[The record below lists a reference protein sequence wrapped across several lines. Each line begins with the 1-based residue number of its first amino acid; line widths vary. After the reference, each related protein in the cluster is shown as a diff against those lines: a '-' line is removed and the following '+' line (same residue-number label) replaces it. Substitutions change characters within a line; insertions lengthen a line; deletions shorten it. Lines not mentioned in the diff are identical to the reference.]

1 MRLTLLAAVL
11 VAVPG
16 LALAAP
22 DGAVPVRAAPAAEPV
37 SAVPLAR
44 PKIAAPPAWIDTP
57 ALPRPPR
64 DAEGA
69 ATIDLLGD
77 VQVKF
82 GKDFDTFYY
91 GQAWK
96 IGTAHGLDG
105 ASLQVDWDPALEV
118 LTIHRYRI
126 LRGGAAI
133 DLLGDGARLSVI
145 QREKRMES
153 AMLDGRLTVTL
164 QPEDVRVGDTID
176 LAYSLERRD
185 PAMAG
190 RSQYVVG
197 PKDGA
202 TFGRFRVRMLW
213 GPDKAMNWRVYPG
226 ILQPRVKQTSAGSEL
241 VADIGEASAPL
252 PPEGAPARF
261 QLVNAIE
268 VTEFSDWAGV
278 SRTFAPL
285 YAKAGELAANSPI
298 KVEAAR
304 IAAQSRDPKRR
315 AELALQLVQ
324 EQIRYLFMGMN
335 AGGFVPAGAEQTWA
349 RRFGDC
355 KAKTVLLIA
364 LLTELGIEA
373 RPVLVHTSQGDL
385 LAARLPNMEAFDH
398 VIVEAKVAGKSY
410 FLDGTRLGDLSLDRV
425 RTPNWTAGV
434 PVTAAGAALVPLVPE
449 PYDRPEELVSLTLD
463 ASRGLDLPAVASAE
477 MRFTGAAASD
487 MRQKYAGF
495 SQADRNRELRKL
507 WRDTYDFVSPGK
519 VATADD
525 PATGDF
531 VVTMS
536 GSAQMEWSR
545 DLGTRW
551 YELDRARLGWR
562 FDIAREGEL
571 SPEAPFAFEY
581 PNWWG
586 SRTVVKLPNKGKG
599 FRLQGG
605 SLDKVVG
612 DLYRF
617 SRKVEVADG
626 TVTMAA
632 ETRALAAE
640 LPADRAARTRSEM
653 AELASNGVF
662 IRAPEDYQQ
671 TAEERAQTA
680 REDLAESKAARGRT
694 VIGSK

>member
-1 MRLTLLAAVL
+1 MHLKHLAVLLAAVS
-11 VAVPG
+11 G
-16 LALAAP
+16 LALA
-22 DGAVPVRAAPAAEPV
+22 DGAVAGRVVAATEVTLAA
-37 SAVPLAR
+37 PLAR
-44 PKIAAPPAWIDTP
+44 PRIAAPPSWIDVP
-57 ALPRPPR
+57 ALPKPPK
-64 DAEGA
+64 DAAGA

-96 IGTAHGLDG
+96 IGSAHGLDA

-126 LRGGAAI
+126 LRDGAAI
-133 DLLGDGARLSVI
+133 DLLGDGTGLSVI

-153 AMLDGRLTVTL
+153 AMLDGRLTATL
-164 QPEDVRVGDTID
+164 QPEDVRVGDIID
-176 LAYSLERRD
+176 LAYSTERRD

-213 GPDKAMNWRVYPG
+213 GPDKAMHWRVYPG
-226 ILQPRVKQTSAGSEL
+226 ILQPKVTKTAAGSEL
-241 VADIGEASAPL
+241 TADIGETSAPL
-252 PPEGAPARF
+252 PPEGAPARY

-268 VTEFSDWAGV
+268 ITEFTDWKGV

-285 YAKAGELAANSPI
+285 YAEAGKLAPNSPI
-298 KVEAAR
+298 KAEAAK
-304 IAAQSRDPKRR
+304 IAAQSKDPKRR

-335 AGGFVPAGAEQTWA
+335 AGGFVPAGAEATWV

-373 RPVLVHTSQGDL
+373 RPVLVHTRQGDL
-385 LAARLPNMEAFDH
+385 LAARLPSMESFDH
-398 VIVEAKVAGKSY
+398 VIVEAKVGGKSY

-434 PVTAAGAALVPLVPE
+434 PVTAAGTGLVPLVPE
-449 PYDRPEELVSLTLD
+449 PFDRPEELVSLTLD
-463 ASRGLDLPAVASAE
+463 ASRGLDVPASANAE
-477 MRFTGAAASD
+477 MRFTGAAASE

-507 WRDTYDFVSPGK
+507 WRDAFDFVSPGK
-519 VATADD
+519 VATQDD

-531 VVTMS
+531 VITMS

-571 SPEAPFAFEY
+571 SPDAPFAFEY

-617 SRKVEVADG
+617 NRKVEVVDG
-626 TVTMAA
+626 VVTMAA

-640 LPADRAARTRSEM
+640 LPADRAARTRTEM
-653 AELASNGVF
+653 AELATNGIF
-662 IRAPEDYQQ
+662 IRAPEDYQK
-671 TAEERAQTA
+671 TADERAQAA
-680 REDLAESKAARGRT
+680 REDAAEVRAGAGPVRT
-694 VIGSK
+694 AKGN

>member
-1 MRLTLLAAVL
+1 MRLSVLALILAG
-11 VAVPG
+11 VPG
-16 LALAAP
+16 LVLAAP
-22 DGAVPVRAAPAAEPV
+22 DSAVADRTVAAAEP
-37 SAVPLAR
+37 ALAAPLAR
-44 PKIAAPPAWIDTP
+44 PKIAPPPAWIDTP
-57 ALPRPPR
+57 ALPKPPK

-69 ATIDLLGD
+69 ATLDLLGD
-77 VQVKF
+77 VQVQF

-91 GQAWK
+91 GQAWQ

-118 LTIHRYRI
+118 LTIHRYRL
-126 LRGGAAI
+126 LRGGVAI
-133 DLLGDGARLSVI
+133 DLLGDGAKLSVI

-153 AMLDGRLTVTL
+153 AMLDGRLTATL

-176 LAYSLERRD
+176 LAYSVERRD

-213 GPDKAMNWRVYPG
+213 GPDKAMHWRVYPG
-226 ILQPRVKQTSAGSEL
+226 ILQPKVTKNAAGSEL

-252 PPEGAPARF
+252 PPEGAPARY

-268 VTEFSDWAGV
+268 ITEFTDWAGV

-285 YAKAGELAANSPI
+285 YAEAGKLAPSSPI
-298 KVEAAR
+298 KAEAAR
-304 IAAQSRDPKRR
+304 IAAQTKDSKRR

-335 AGGFVPAGAEQTWA
+335 AGGFVPAKAEETWV

-364 LLTELGIEA
+364 LLSELGIEA
-373 RPVLVHTSQGDL
+373 RPVLVHTQQGDL
-385 LAARLPNMEAFDH
+385 LAARLPSMESFDH
-398 VIVEAKVAGKSY
+398 VIVEAKIGGKSY
-410 FLDGTRLGDLSLDRV
+410 FLDGTRLGDLRLDRV

-434 PVTAAGAALVPLVPE
+434 PVTAAGAGLVPLVPE
-449 PYDRPEELVSLTLD
+449 PFDRPEELVSLTLD
-463 ASRGLDLPAVASAE
+463 ASRGLDVPASATAE

-507 WRDTYDFVSPGK
+507 WRDAYDFVSPGK
-519 VATADD
+519 VGTQDD

-531 VVTMS
+531 VITMT
-536 GSAQMEWSR
+536 GSAQMEWTR

-571 SPEAPFAFEY
+571 NPEAPFAFEY

-586 SRTVVKLPNKGKG
+586 SKTVVKLPNMGKG

-617 SRKVEVADG
+617 NRKVEVVDG
-626 TVTMAA
+626 VVTMAA

-640 LPADRAARTRSEM
+640 LPAARAARTRTEM

-662 IRAPEDYQQ
+662 IRAPEDYQK
-671 TAEERAQTA
+671 TAEERAQAA
-680 REDLAESKAARGRT
+680 REDLAETKAARNKPVSAT
-694 VIGSK
+694 N